1 MINPEDKLKEMPS
14 HETEKPVQTQPEKTP
29 AEMRQERLTQ
39 INQEL
44 SDFNSQT
51 NIPEE
56 IQRTQERREQEY
68 QSQLA
73 ELETGLGQKLSDES
87 TEMIH
92 ANLVNSVIEQ
102 AQKENERFDTL
113 TEERKKLT
121 LYNNLELGE
130 NAEEVISKARVLIA
144 GKDSDGSKIKAFE
157 KAIDY
162 YSQSQETL
170 ADTPIYHSTGSY
182 GLAKILEHGAL
193 ESKKNIA
200 TGEQAAT
207 GEEIDTTSFVI
218 GGYDQSETVSY
229 FYARKNERQN
239 KLALDKQNITGI
251 GCEEDIV
258 KTVFTEL
265 PQLNDKEQGQV
276 KSAIA
281 TLKGDRKITDKELMA
296 EKMRGLQERKY
307 YFDPEQAQQKLNTLK
322 VDLKNLEKEGDQWKI
337 DKKKQE
343 IAKLENGI
351 RTYEN
356 ESIEM
361 QQEMTDPFPVVL
373 IYEGKKL
380 PTEDLTTMTSGLV
393 SERRTKQP
401 IENSQLKQIQVPQN
415 EIDKATKWLKTKID
429 SLLDDSPEKKALSEI
444 KIVPLEFFEA
454 KSIIKEIK

>member
-1 MINPEDKLKEMPS
+1 MEVAEQPQPESAPQTL
-14 HETEKPVQTQPEKTP
+14 TEKRTARIGQISKELEGLSHVASSQ
-29 AEMRQERLTQ
+29 QEIDMIQ
-39 INQEL
+39 
-44 SDFNSQT
+44 SQ
-51 NIPEE
+51 
-56 IQRTQERREQEY
+56 REQEY
-68 QSQLA
+68 QSKLT
-73 ELETGLGQKLSDES
+73 EIESGLGQKLSDES

-92 ANLVNSVIEQ
+92 TNLVNSVIEQ

-121 LYNNLELGE
+121 LYNNMELGE
-130 NAEEVISKARVLIA
+130 NAEEVVAKARTLIA

-157 KAIDY
+157 EAMDY
-162 YSQSQETL
+162 YSQSQEAS

-239 KLALDKQNITGI
+239 KLALDKKDITGT

-258 KTVFTEL
+258 KTVFAEL
-265 PQLNDKEQGQV
+265 PQLNDKEQVQV

-281 TLKGDRKITDKELMA
+281 TLKGDRKITDEELMA

-307 YFDPEQAQQKLNTLK
+307 YFDPEQARKKLAALK
-322 VDLKNLEKEGDQWKI
+322 ENLENLKKEGDKWKI

-343 IAKLENGI
+343 ITKLENGLKK
-351 RTYEN
+351 YEN
-356 ESIEM
+356 ESTEM
-361 QQEMTDPFPVVL
+361 QQEMTDPFPAVL

-380 PTEDLTTMTSGLV
+380 PTEDLTILTSGLV

-401 IENSQLKQIQVPQN
+401 IENKQLKQIQVPQN
-415 EIDKATKWLKTKID
+415 EMAKVTKWLKAKID
-429 SLLDDSPEKKALSEI
+429 SLPDDSSEKKALNEV